1 MVEGL
6 ITSEIELIAAVT
18 LSTVLGTEVSE
29 AVAETGAAFEGHV
42 IAGGGLGVEGADE
55 EAFCPAAL
63 ESPRSDHVGD

>member
-1 MVEGL
+1 MIESL
-6 ITSEIELIAAVT
+6 NTSEIELIATVT

-29 AVAETGAAFEGHV
+29 AAAEAGAAFEGHV

-63 ESPRSDHVGD
+63 ESPRSHCVGD